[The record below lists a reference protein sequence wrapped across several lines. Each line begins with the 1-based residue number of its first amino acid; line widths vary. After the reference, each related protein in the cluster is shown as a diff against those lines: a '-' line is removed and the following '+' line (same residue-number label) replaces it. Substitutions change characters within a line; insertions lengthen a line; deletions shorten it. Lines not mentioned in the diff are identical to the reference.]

1 MEKVRSADG
10 TLIAFERSGS
20 GPAVIVVE
28 GAFCDRGT
36 SAPLAALL
44 APHFTVFAY
53 DRRGRGDSGDM
64 APYAVEREIEDLDA
78 LIAAAGGSAS
88 AYGMSSGAVLAL
100 EAAARGSAITRL
112 ALYEPPLIPGR
123 PDFAAR
129 LAELVAAG
137 RKGDAAE
144 YFMTQAV
151 GIAGEVV
158 AQIRQAPMWPGMER
172 IAPTLVYDTTITR
185 DASFLA
191 ERAPAVTVPALVID
205 GAQSP
210 AVLRQAARA
219 TADAL
224 PHGRYRTLAG
234 QTHDVSP
241 DVLAKVLE
249 EFFAAH

>member
-10 TLIAFERSGS
+10 TLIAFERSGE

-53 DRRGRGDSGDM
+53 DRRGRGDSGDT
-64 APYAVEREIEDLDA
+64 APYAVARELQDLDA
-78 LIAAAGGSAS
+78 VIAAAGGSAF

-100 EAAARGSAITRL
+100 EAAARGSAISKL

-137 RKGDAAE
+137 RKGAAAE
-144 YFMTQAV
+144 YFMTEAV
-151 GIAGEVV
+151 GIPGEVV

-172 IAPTLVYDTTITR
+172 IAHTLV
-185 DASFLA
+185 
-191 ERAPAVTVPALVID
+191 
-205 GAQSP
+205 
-210 AVLRQAARA
+210 
-219 TADAL
+219 
-224 PHGRYRTLAG
+224 
-234 QTHDVSP
+234 
-241 DVLAKVLE
+241 
-249 EFFAAH
+249 